1 MMIDEAISARESW
14 ERPQAYMREAVEARG
29 VGGVGGV
36 VREFLEEF
44 NRSAFGDDE
53 KK

>member
-14 ERPQAYMREAVEARG
+14 ERPQAYLREAVEARG
-29 VGGVGGV
+29 VGGV
-36 VREFLEEF
+36 VREFLEEL